1 MRRRVVSTI
10 ESAHLPA
17 PMGGINAVDPLTAM
31 PPTDARDLVNV
42 LAKQNGLDVRTGSSE
57 WCTGLTGSADNTVR
71 TTLTF
76 VGSHKDGTTNKTFG
90 VTSTGI
96 YDCTSSSA
104 APSLLV
110 TFGTQTGDA
119 GYGVSWVATT
129 PAGRYLVYC
138 DEENGLYY
146 WSESG
151 SAWVQPVSGVTQAWA
166 ELTDYAVGNQVV
178 LGGNTYI
185 VTTAGTSGS
194 TGPSGTGTGIVDG
207 TVHWTGSSGVTANA
221 IGPSL
226 EDQNLGY
233 SADPSTFVAG
243 CNWKGRPFL
252 VERNTTRA
260 WYLDTNALFG
270 TATSFDFGSRM
281 RAGGPLRGL
290 WNWSY
295 DGGSGIDTLLVGIS
309 GAGDVVIY
317 EGVDPNS
324 ANTFELK
331 GCWSL
336 GAVPYGRRI
345 ATDFGG
351 DLLAL
356 SMLGVVPLS
365 KLVLGDSALDLKQYA
380 TAKVGPLFASLA
392 ASVGGLPGWALHIHP
407 ADNALL
413 VLVPTAS
420 GANTIQ
426 LAMSFQTRAWSQYR
440 DLPMLS
446 GAAMGADFFFGS
458 ADGRVLK
465 STGSVDGVTLAN
477 PGASSP
483 IQCSGLTA
491 SQNLGNARNKQIQMV
506 RPVVLSGLA
515 SPYVEVVAKYGLDA
529 TAIPHPSTPGTSGS
543 GWDSGLWDSAVWG
556 GDSSPSQTLTGA
568 TGMGRD
574 AALAFRFAATTP
586 TTLVGFDVLF
596 TQGGLL

>member
-1 MRRRVVSTI
+1 MRRRVLPTI
-10 ESAHLPA
+10 ESKPIPA

-31 PPTDARDLVNV
+31 PVTDARSLVNLV
-42 LAKQNGLDVRTGSSE
+42 AKQSGLQTRTGSEE
-57 WCTGLTGSADNTVR
+57 WCTGLTGASDNMVR
-71 TTLTF
+71 TTMTF
-76 VGSHKDGTTNKTFG
+76 TGNSSTKVFG
-90 VTSTGI
+90 CTSKGI
-96 YDCTSSSA
+96 YDVTDSST
-104 APSLLV
+104 APSRLV

-119 GYGVSWVATT
+119 GWGVWWVATT

-166 ELTDYAVGNQVV
+166 AQTAYAVGNQVV
-178 LGGNTYI
+178 LGGNTY
-185 VTTAGTSGS
+185 VCTTAGTSGT
-194 TGPSGTGTGIVDG
+194 TGPTGTGTGKTDG
-207 TVHWTGSSGVTANA
+207 TVVWTGSAGVTANA

-226 EDQNLGY
+226 ADQNLGY
-233 SADPSTFVAG
+233 TANPANFVAG

-252 VERNTTRA
+252 VERGTSRA

-317 EGVDPNS
+317 EGVNPNS

-351 DLLAL
+351 ELLAL

-365 KLVLGDSALDLKQYA
+365 KLVLGDSSLDLKQYA
-380 TAKVGPLFASLA
+380 TSKVGPLFAALA
-392 ASVGGLPGWALHIHP
+392 ASVGSLPGWALDIHP

-413 VLVPTAS
+413 VLVPTAA
-420 GANTIQ
+420 GANTTQ
-426 LAMSFQTRAWSQYR
+426 LAMSFQTKGWSQYA

-446 GAAMGADFFFGS
+446 GAVLNGDFYFGS

-465 STGSVDGVTLAN
+465 STGAVDGVTLAN
-477 PGASSP
+477 PGAYSP

-491 SQNLGNARNKQIQMV
+491 SQNLGNTRNKQIQMV

-515 SPYVEVVAKYGLDA
+515 SPYVEVVAKYGLDS
-529 TAIPHPSTPGTSGS
+529 TAIPQPSTPGTSGA
-543 GWDSGLWDSAVWG
+543 GWDSGLWDLAVWG
-556 GDSSPSQTLTGA
+556 GDSSPSQILSGT